1 MLIWNKGRMTGH
13 VSSAEIATSLS
24 EELVNFVFSKKKHGF
39 SSRNAINAKPRDQM
53 EDPEVVVASD
63 EEDHQEVTD
72 TVHIEPS
79 TRLPIN
85 FNI

>member
-24 EELVNFVFSKKKHGF
+24 EE
-39 SSRNAINAKPRDQM
+39 NAINAKPRDQM